1 MPLLEKA
8 FTYKH
13 LHIYRTDEC

>member
-13 LHIYRTDEC
+13 LHIYRTDGC